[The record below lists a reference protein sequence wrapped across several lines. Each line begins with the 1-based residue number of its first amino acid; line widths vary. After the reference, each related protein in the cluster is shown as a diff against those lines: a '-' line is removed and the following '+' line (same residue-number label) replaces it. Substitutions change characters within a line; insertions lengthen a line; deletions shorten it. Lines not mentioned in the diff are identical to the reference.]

1 MKEYESNS
9 LDEQLEVLKSVGE
22 DGRHNEVGEAQEQEN
37 EIPGKSVD
45 ELLQDYNSLD
55 KKYNIR
61 KGKRS
66 MNALPTRV
74 PRYFSFQKN
83 LSLIQDGLMETTEI
97 QNELNKKYRAESSV
111 LGKIWHVMKTNGYKM
126 FGKDISYATNDQL
139 VGKEM
144 SSLQKILNG
153 IDGIYRQSNSII
165 EKTRSTLIN
174 QLEDKTK
181 VDENLIKYREERVER
196 QHLGKEMYET
206 LKAHTNLEVKKVGEL
221 KKNLMSCEHRI
232 KDLDSLISQSHM
244 RSETLGSMI
253 NDLNKAT
260 DLMIQ
265 YRNILNETNTFARSA
280 YERCRLMQPLFQNID
295 NGAKAAQMVYGE
307 VGRLSDTITLLW
319 SKTFG
324 NIKMLS
330 KIANSSIP
338 QTMYNKEILGT
349 MEEIKQSF
357 DDKKYRTF
365 EEIEN
370 KLSSEVNDIEFE
382 SFEREE

>member
-1 MKEYESNS
+1 
-9 LDEQLEVLKSVGE
+9 VGE